1 MSLSLTVS
9 QSHDEDSDYSK
20 SEKFAFGYARTRCL
34 RRNLQRL
41 LDATKPVVP
50 LDAKSVALRLSL
62 GEAVRIAYL
71 LVARFANPCDTVVET
86 SLSFLKMHGAFAHSA
101 FTVRYYVVSL
111 GH

>member
-1 MSLSLTVS
+1 MKTG
-9 QSHDEDSDYSK
+9 DYSK
-20 SEKFAFGYARTRCL
+20 SEKFAFGSARTRCL
-34 RRNLQRL
+34 RRNVQRL

-71 LVARFANPCDTVVET
+71 LVARFANSFDTIVQT
-86 SLSFLKMHGAFAHSA
+86 SLSVLKKHGAFAHLA
-101 FTVRYYVVSL
+101 FTVRYSVVSL